1 MAVVN
6 NQKDAS
12 EPFATDNGQR
22 TTDTRHQ
29 PGDLT
34 TRGKNGEIERTNPSR
49 RAALFETQVNN
60 LFGLSAILEGVKA
73 LDNVA
78 TFEK

>member
-12 EPFATDNGQR
+12 EPFATDNRQR
-22 TTDTRHQ
+22 TPGTSR
-29 PGDLT
+29 GDLT

-49 RAALFETQVNN
+49 RAALFETQVNK
-60 LFGLSAILEGVKA
+60 LFGLSAILEAVKA